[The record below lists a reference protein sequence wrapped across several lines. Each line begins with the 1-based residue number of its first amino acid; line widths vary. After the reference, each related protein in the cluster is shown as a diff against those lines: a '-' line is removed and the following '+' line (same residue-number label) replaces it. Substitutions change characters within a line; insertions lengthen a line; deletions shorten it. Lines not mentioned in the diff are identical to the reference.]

1 MDFTNFSPAL
11 VLVTVVALALAPFV
25 AVMVTSFTKIV
36 VVLSLLRNALGLQ
49 QVPPNVVINGLAIVL
64 SIYVMYPVI
73 LDTTAA
79 VNGLP
84 PVSASGAAANAR
96 AASGPST
103 PPPATTAAAP
113 AAVSPAAPASTGPTA
128 PATRAATPTP
138 PPDASGAG
146 RNSTNPAD
154 LPPMSPAA
162 ADAQAAEAAAQ
173 TRGPLFANVT
183 GTPGAQPAP
192 AGATTP
198 AAPGTVP
205 AQAGATGTATPA
217 PNANPLSTGARST
230 VLVPAPATPISEL
243 SLLGGGELNMQRLMV
258 MFDAGKEPLR
268 RFLIAHSSDAERAF
282 FLRSAQRLLPPASRG
297 EISADDFIV
306 VIPAFTVS
314 ELTAA
319 FQIGFLIYLPFLIID
334 LVVSN
339 LLLALGMMMMSPTT
353 VSLPFKLLL
362 FVLIDG
368 WAKLVHGLVLTYGV

>member
-1 MDFTNFSPAL
+1 MDFSNFSPAL

-79 VNGLP
+79 VNGQA
-84 PVSASGAAANAR
+84 PVTAAAARDQAQGAQAAAASTGGAPGATASGATA
-96 AASGPST
+96 
-103 PPPATTAAAP
+103 PPGATAPGAAP
-113 AAVSPAAPASTGPTA
+113 AAQPA
-128 PATRAATPTP
+128 PATPTTSPNDP
-138 PPDASGAG
+138 PPA
-146 RNSTNPAD
+146 
-154 LPPMSPAA
+154 SPAA

-173 TRGPLFANVT
+173 QVAAPAAPTAPSTAPTRGPMFANVQ
-183 GTPGAQPAP
+183 GTPGAQPVAP
-192 AGATTP
+192 VGATP
-198 AAPGTVP
+198 PAPGSMAERT
-205 AQAGATGTATPA
+205 
-217 PNANPLSTGARST
+217 T
-230 VLVPAPATPISEL
+230 VLVPAPATPISQL
-243 SLLGGGELNMQRLMV
+243 SLTGGGPITMDRLAAIV
-258 MFDAGKEPLR
+258 DAGKEPLR
-268 RFLIAHSSDAERAF
+268 KFLIAHSSDAERAF
-282 FLRSAQRLLPPASRG
+282 FLKSAQRLLPPQSRN
-297 EISADDFIV
+297 EISANDFIV

-339 LLLALGMMMMSPTT
+339 ILLALGMMMMSPTT

-368 WAKLVHGLVLTYGV
+368 WAKLVHGLVLTYGT